1 MSQKNTYGVRFATT
15 IPACNTLRYLALS
28 VMLICLLPSQVVIAA
43 EPVSLQ
49 ELLNQVKQGIG
60 EDAAENKKRIDFF
73 KQNRAQQVELL
84 EQIETQRRAEEQ
96 RSKQLEKQFEE
107 NDAKISEAE
116 VALDERLGGLKE
128 LFGVLQAAAGEA
140 SAQFES
146 SLTNVQYPE
155 RPVFASDLAKKLG
168 TTSKLVSIDE
178 IEQFWFELQREMIES
193 GKVVK
198 FAGKVITADGQEQET
213 TITRVGLFNAV
224 ANGNYLTY
232 NTETGS
238 LSELA
243 RPPQSRYVATISGLE
258 SATSGFVP
266 FGLDVSRGQI
276 LSRLVRKA
284 NLSERIEQGGVI
296 GYIILALGAFA
307 LLIAIWRL
315 IALFSSSMAMT
326 SQARKLDTPKSD
338 NALGRVLQVYHNN
351 PKADLE
357 TMELRLGEA
366 VLKETPKFNRALI
379 FIKIIA
385 VASPLLGLLG
395 TVTGMINTFQA
406 ITLFGT
412 GDPQVMAGGISQAL
426 VTTVLGLVVAIP
438 AVLLFSLTSGHAKR
452 LSQVLEEQAVGMVA
466 EHSEKRLA
474 TAK

>member
-1 MSQKNTYGVRFATT
+1 MSQKNIYGLMITAIVLRSVTQRF
-15 IPACNTLRYLALS
+15 TLL
-28 VMLICLLPSQVVIAA
+28 VMLACLIMSQAVIAA

-60 EDAAENKKRIDFF
+60 KDAAENKKRIENF
-73 KQNRAQQVELL
+73 KQNRAQQAALL
-84 EQIETQRRAEEQ
+84 QQIEAQRGAQEQ
-96 RSKQLEKQFEE
+96 RSKQLEKTFEE
-107 NDAKISEAE
+107 NDVKISAAE
-116 VALDERLGGLKE
+116 QALDERLGGLKE
-128 LFGVLQAAAGEA
+128 LFGILQAAAGEA

-146 SLTNVQYPE
+146 SLTNVQYPH
-155 RPVFASDLAKKLG
+155 RPAFASELAKKLG

-193 GKVVK
+193 GNVVK
-198 FAGKVITADGQEQET
+198 FQGKVITADGEEQDT

-224 ANGNYLTY
+224 ANGKYLTY
-232 NTETGS
+232 NAETGS

-243 RPPQSRYVATISGLE
+243 RPPQSRYLATINSLE
-258 SATSGFVP
+258 SAESGFVP

-284 NLSERIEQGGVI
+284 TLGERVEQGGII

-307 LLIAIWRL
+307 LLIAVWRL
-315 IALFSSSMAMT
+315 LVLFSSSVAMS
-326 SQARKLDTPKSD
+326 SQARKLDTPSND
-338 NALGRVLQVYHNN
+338 NALGRVLQVYHSN
-351 PKADLE
+351 PQADLE

-438 AVLLFSLTSGHAKR
+438 AVLLFSLASGHAKR
-452 LSQVLEEQAVGMVA
+452 LSQVLEEQALGMVA
-466 EHSEKRLA
+466 EHSEKRMA
-474 TAK
+474 SV

>member
-1 MSQKNTYGVRFATT
+1 MKQKNSDGLMIATT
-15 IPACNTLRYLALS
+15 ILRNVTSRGVALS
-28 VMLICLLPSQVVIAA
+28 ILLMSLILSSGVMSA
-43 EPVSLQ
+43 EAVSLK
-49 ELLNQVKQGIG
+49 ELLNQVRQGIG
-60 EDAAENKKRIDFF
+60 KDATENKKRIDNF
-73 KQNRAQQVELL
+73 KQNRAQQAGLL
-84 EQIETQRRAEEQ
+84 QQVETQRRDEEQ
-96 RSKQLEKQFEE
+96 RSKQLEKIFEE
-107 NDAKISEAE
+107 NDAKIAEAE
-116 VALDERLGGLKE
+116 LALDERLGGLKE

-146 SLTNVQYPE
+146 SLTNVQYPD
-155 RPVFASDLAKKLG
+155 RPAFASELAKKLG

-193 GKVVK
+193 GKVVR
-198 FAGKVITADGQEQET
+198 FQGKVITADGQEQDT
-213 TITRVGLFNAV
+213 TITRVGSFNAV

-232 NTETGS
+232 SPETGS

-243 RPPQSRYVATISGLE
+243 RPPQSRYLATISGLE
-258 SATSGFVP
+258 SASSGFVP

-284 NLSERIEQGGVI
+284 NLSERIEQGGII

-315 IALFSSSMAMT
+315 IVLFSSSVSMN
-326 SQARKLDTPKSD
+326 SQARKLDVPTSD

-351 PKADLE
+351 PQADLE

-466 EHSEKRLA
+466 EHSEKRA
-474 TAK
+474 IGSR

>member
-1 MSQKNTYGVRFATT
+1 MKNSHKSVALGAAFLGLSMTVVAMSSLVVA
-15 IPACNTLRYLALS
+15 PAAL
-28 VMLICLLPSQVVIAA
+28 AA
-43 EPVSLQ
+43 EPVSMS
-49 ELLNQVKQGIG
+49 ELLDRVKQGRG
-60 EDAAENKKRIDFF
+60 KDAAENKKRIAAF
-73 KQNRAQQVELL
+73 KQDKAQQSSLL
-84 EQIETQRRAEEQ
+84 QKTVSARVAEEK
-96 RSKQLEKQFEE
+96 RSKELETTFEN
-107 NDAKISEAE
+107 NDKKIAESEK
-116 VALDERLGGLKE
+116 ALEERLGGLKE

-140 SAQFES
+140 SGQFES
-146 SLTNVQYPE
+146 SLTHVQFPD
-155 RPVFASDLAKKLG
+155 RPAFATELAQKLG

-178 IEQFWFELQREMIES
+178 IEKFWFELQREMVES

-198 FAGKVITADGQEQET
+198 FQGKVITADGKEQDQ
-213 TITRVGLFNAV
+213 TITRIGLFNAV
-224 ANGNYLTY
+224 SEGNYLTF
-232 NTETGS
+232 NPETGS

-243 RPPQSRYVATISGLE
+243 RPPQTRYIATIDGVE
-258 SATSGFVP
+258 SATSGAVP

-284 NLSERIEQGGVI
+284 NLQERVEQGGII
-296 GYIILALGAFA
+296 GYIILGLGAFA
-307 LLIAIWRL
+307 ILIAAWRL
-315 IALFSSSMAMT
+315 IVLFFSSVAMG
-326 SQARKLDTPKSD
+326 SQKRKLDKPSKG
-338 NALGRVLQVYHNN
+338 NALGRVLQVYHKN
-351 PKADLE
+351 PEADLE

-366 VLKETPKFNRALI
+366 VLKESPKFSRFLV

-385 VASPLLGLLG
+385 VAAPLLGLLG

-438 AVLLFSLTSGHAKR
+438 AVLLFSLTSGRAKR

-474 TAK
+474 

>member
-1 MSQKNTYGVRFATT
+1 MSQRNIHGLVITT
-15 IPACNTLRYLALS
+15 IILRSISQRFTLL
-28 VMLICLLPSQVVIAA
+28 VMLVCLCMSHAVIAA
-43 EPVSLQ
+43 EAVSLQ

-60 EDAAENKKRIDFF
+60 KDAAENKKRIENFR
-73 KQNRAQQVELL
+73 QNKAQQAALL
-84 EQIETQRRAEEQ
+84 QQIEGQRSAEER
-96 RSKQLEKQFEE
+96 RSKQLEKTFEE
-107 NDAKISEAE
+107 NDVKISEAE
-116 VALDERLGGLKE
+116 QALDERLGGLKE

-146 SLTNVQYPE
+146 SLTNVQYPD
-155 RPVFASDLAKKLG
+155 RPAFASGLAKKLG

-193 GKVVK
+193 GNVVK
-198 FAGKVITADGQEQET
+198 FQGKVITADGEEQDT

-232 NTETGS
+232 NAETGS
-238 LSELA
+238 LSELV
-243 RPPQSRYVATISGLE
+243 RPPQSRYVATINGLE
-258 SATSGFVP
+258 SAESGFVP

-284 NLSERIEQGGVI
+284 TLGERVEQGGII

-307 LLIAIWRL
+307 LLIAVWRL
-315 IALFSSSMAMT
+315 LVLFSSSVAMS
-326 SQARKLDTPKSD
+326 SQARKLDTPSDD
-338 NALGRVLQVYHNN
+338 NALGRVLQVYHSN
-351 PKADLE
+351 PQADLE

-438 AVLLFSLTSGHAKR
+438 AVLLFSLASGHAKR
-452 LSQVLEEQAVGMVA
+452 LNQVLEEQAVGMVA
-466 EHSEKRLA
+466 EHSEKRMA
-474 TAK
+474 SS